1 MTTSHKFKDKDN
13 NTIEV
18 RTNVGASP
26 RVFIN
31 GIEWDRESEV
41 YKKAIEQWLEL

>member
-1 MTTSHKFKDKDN
+1 MTTSHQFKDKDN
-13 NTIEV
+13 NQIEV

-31 GIEWDRESEV
+31 GTEWPRESEV
-41 YKKAIEQWLEL
+41 YKKAIEQWLNL